1 VAGRRTV
8 VVLTDGKDMSFFYGS
23 KNDFKRLLQATR
35 EEHIPVNIVAL
46 QSEAVSQV
54 VFPNTSLYLDAV
66 RVNMQQLAD
75 DSGGEI
81 LFSKDFDDVARL
93 YEQIGHRLG
102 TSYSL
107 GYVPS
112 NAKRDGSFRKI
123 EVKARDGNF
132 RLTQSRSGYYASPQ

>member
-1 VAGRRTV
+1 MPQNGETNQKF
-8 VVLTDGKDMSFFYGS
+8 GFF
-23 KNDFKRLLQATR
+23 KNLR
-35 EEHIPVNIVAL
+35 EEQIPVNIVAL

-123 EVKARDGNF
+123 EVKARDRNF